1 MNSSELT
8 CNLLRAGLVIGN
20 DTIYDRYGSEVGR
33 FVGNTITDSSGM
45 SVDVRDVSTFY
56 PGMGAVELV
65 AKDYTRYVIKCGNE
79 YAITEEIKY
88 DMPSD
93 LISTVASMRH
103 LYPDLEKKLFFEQV
117 SLKEMIDMSL
127 IGEPEKGIVPL
138 DDKTVVRFLADYQDR
153 LKMMGYMGRKAPGKE
168 VLNDAI
174 DFFTSPVGDNA
185 RNMFMEWVKSHE
197 WDGNPRVRTWFKR
210 TLGVTA
216 PALKDFEGAEDIY
229 IGDATQAWFVGAI
242 ARQFAPIKHE
252 VVPVFIGKQG
262 INKGNVLRF
271 TSGMD
276 KWFKDTQDPIDN
288 IKVFTEG
295 IGGRIVVELGEAVQL
310 SGRNSEIAASKMK
323 AFISATED
331 QLRLPYA
338 RRSTVIPRRFVL
350 AATSNEDSVFHDT
363 TGNRRFFPM
372 YCDSSK
378 VTFKLDI
385 LDGKGGDWKVD
396 RSIGQYEVEQLWAE
410 AYQMYLNGAKT
421 FIAGE
426 SKELAEVMQD
436 YGTVTDP
443 DVAAIKEFLDDPL
456 NGFCAQGVRIT
467 PSMLYELVF
476 GVKGYVPV
484 DIKNAVKRWSNEA
497 VLQDWSRLP
506 SSALVNGKRCSI
518 AYERKTTGQGAVNRY
533 PILKRFKRILPDDPD
548 PVQPFSVTPTIRS
561 LDFDMSS
568 PAVPIASK
576 KMFDALE
583 TLMDAGVI
591 PRQNYVYSPR
601 SIGNGTEDIE
611 DVANN
616 SIIGDEDASRVQE
629 VVDISEPEPVA
640 PKPVEPRIREEYVK
654 EKPVRTPED
663 GILYPDKDV
672 DGSEAVLPNE
682 VRLNQTYS
690 GMSVPNIPDIP
701 DVSVNIGSGA
711 GMGTI
716 TDVGTRGSTDAD
728 TITIGG
734 VQYPNLPPEFKG
746 DDFDVQWER
755 DPDTPLIMQVCDYV
769 DRLRMAYNVPD
780 GAPLR
785 VPVSKVPDILCQVM
799 ESRGIAYVE
808 GDTIIIED
816 VL

>member
-1 MNSSELT
+1 MNTSEIT

-20 DTIYDRYGSEVGR
+20 GLIYDRYGSEVGR
-33 FVGNTITDSSGM
+33 FEGNVITDSSGN
-45 SVDVRDVSTFY
+45 SVNVKDVNVFY

-65 AKDYTRYVIKCGNE
+65 SNTHERYVIKSGNE
-79 YAITEEIKY
+79 YQINDESKF

-93 LISTVASMRH
+93 LISTVASMKH
-103 LYPDLEKKLFFEQV
+103 VFPDLEKKLFFEKV
-117 SLKEMIDMSL
+117 SLMEMIDMSL

-138 DDKTVVRFLADYQDR
+138 DDKIVVKLLADYQDR
-153 LKMMGYMGRKAPGKE
+153 LKMMGYSGRKTPGKE
-168 VLNDAI
+168 LLNDAI

-185 RNMFMEWVKSHE
+185 RNMFMEWVMSHE
-197 WDGNPRVRTWFKR
+197 WDGKPRVRSWFKR

-216 PALKDFEGAEDIY
+216 PALKDYEGAEDIY

-242 ARQFAPIKHE
+242 ARQFAPVKHE

-288 IKVFTEG
+288 VKVFTEG
-295 IGGRIVVELGEAVQL
+295 IGGRIIVELGEAVQL
-310 SGRNSEIAASKMK
+310 SGRNSEVAASKMK

-338 RRSTVIPRRFVL
+338 RRSTVIPRRFIL

-385 LDGKGGDWKVD
+385 LDGNGGDWRVD

-410 AYQMYLNGAKT
+410 AYQMYLNGAKC

-426 SKELAEVMQD
+426 SKALAEVMQD
-436 YGTVTDP
+436 YGTVTNP
-443 DVAAIKEFLDDPL
+443 DVASIKEFLDDPL
-456 NGFCAQGVRIT
+456 NGYCAQGARIT
-467 PSMLYELVF
+467 PNIIYEMVF

-484 DIKNAVKRWSNEA
+484 DIKNAVKKWSVEA
-497 VLQDWSRLP
+497 VLQDWTRLP
-506 SSALVNGKRCSI
+506 SNAMVNGKRCNI
-518 AYERKTTGQGAVNRY
+518 AYERNSTGWGTVNKY
-533 PILKRFKRILPDDPD
+533 PILKRFKRIAPEEKVESVP
-548 PVQPFSVTPTIRS
+548 PVVVTPNIRP
-561 LDFDMSS
+561 LGFDTSD
-568 PAVPIASK
+568 PAVPITSK
-576 KMFDALE
+576 KMYDALM

-591 PRQNYVYSPR
+591 PHSNYVYAPR
-601 SIGNGTEDIE
+601 SIGNGTQDLE

-616 SIIGDEDASRVQE
+616 SIVGEEDASRVQE
-629 VVDISEPEPVA
+629 VVDVSLPEPV
-640 PKPVEPRIREEYVK
+640 PPEPVDPPIKEDVVV
-654 EKPVRTPED
+654 EKPKRTPED
-663 GILYPDKDV
+663 SILSPRKDV
-672 DGSEAVLPNE
+672 DGSKAVLPNA
-682 VRLNQTYS
+682 VRLGTTDD
-690 GMSVPNIPDIP
+690 VNIPDIP
-701 DVSVNIGSGA
+701 DVPSDA
-711 GMGTI
+711 GMI
-716 TDVGTRGSTDAD
+716 C
-728 TITIGG
+728 IGG
-734 VQYPNLPPEFKG
+734 ERFPDMVPDFNG
-746 DDFDVQWER
+746 DDFDIQWKR
-755 DPDTPLIMQVCDYV
+755 DPDTPLIMQVCDYI

-785 VPVSKVPDILCQVM
+785 IPVSKVPEVLSQTM
-799 ESRGIAYVE
+799 ESRGMAYME
-808 GDTIIIED
+808 GDELVIED